1 MFLQPTINFRYMSKF
16 GELIDLQVPV
26 LLEFYTHWHEASE
39 AMNPVLKDVAAAL
52 GDRARVIKIDVDKNS
67 ELAEALRIKGLPTL
81 MIYKEGEMK
90 WRQSGE
96 QDANTLIG
104 LIKEYV

>member
-1 MFLQPTINFRYMSKF
+1 MSKF
-16 GELIDLQVPV
+16 GELINVTKPV
-26 LLEFYTHWHEASE
+26 LLDFYTEWNDSSA
-39 AMNPVLKDVAAAL
+39 AMHPVLRDVAAAL
-52 GDRARVIKIDVDKNS
+52 GDKAKVIKIDVDKNE
-67 ELAEALRIKGLPTL
+67 ELATALRVKGLPTL
-81 MIYKEGEMK
+81 MIYKEGEMV